1 MKKLI
6 DVPDEILRDLKHLAI
21 DNDMSV
27 KAYIEYILFTHVSPT
42 KPKKRKATD

>member
-21 DNDMSV
+21 DKDMSL
-27 KAYIEYILFTHVSPT
+27 KAYIEYILFNHSKE
-42 KPKKRKATD
+42 KPKKK

>member
-21 DNDMSV
+21 DSDMSV
-27 KAYIEYILFTHVSPT
+27 KAYIEYLVFTDVKNNGSK
-42 KPKKRKATD
+42 KPKKK